1 MSSRRSRLTK
11 KQRERELEEKEK
23 YLIQEN
29 ENLRKQEKQ
38 LELLVQKV
46 KDILFNSEIGR
57 AHV

>member
-46 KDILFNSEIGR
+46 KDILFNSVKR
-57 AHV
+57 KN